1 MVAWCLLVFL
11 LPVNF
16 GFELVLIGNIIAIPA
31 FLDRF
36 GQETATGA
44 IEISARDQQVLNT
57 ATTVDIFVAA
67 FAAGFIADKI
77 GRRKNTM
84 IVVGQWS
91 CALVGYGGSFIN
103 NDWRW
108 RMPIL
113 SQLLPPILMVVL
125 GKILLPE
132 SPSWLVLHGQHEKA
146 IAALRKF
153 NSPNYDAAAAV
164 AVLEAAVQRERTL
177 QSESHPS
184 GNALRFCHF
193 IHPFVIRT

>member
-1 MVAWCLLVFL
+1 
-11 LPVNF
+11 
-16 GFELVLIGNIIAIPA
+16 
-31 FLDRF
+31 
-36 GQETATGA
+36 
-44 IEISARDQQVLNT
+44 
-57 ATTVDIFVAA
+57 
-67 FAAGFIADKI
+67 
-77 GRRKNTM
+77 M

-164 AVLEAAVQRERTL
+164 TVLEAAVQRERTL

>member
-1 MVAWCLLVFL
+1 
-11 LPVNF
+11 
-16 GFELVLIGNIIAIPA
+16 
-31 FLDRF
+31 
-36 GQETATGA
+36 
-44 IEISARDQQVLNT
+44 
-57 ATTVDIFVAA
+57 
-67 FAAGFIADKI
+67 
-77 GRRKNTM
+77 M

-177 QSESHPS
+177 QSESHAS
-184 GNALRFCHF
+184 GNALLHRGDFSSQARAVKRDWTPVQDRRRPVSRMDLPEYASEETFLKWIKILIGGLIVKPHFLRETYSLSKYMPRDARFANGM
-193 IHPFVIRT
+193 

>member
-1 MVAWCLLVFL
+1 
-11 LPVNF
+11 
-16 GFELVLIGNIIAIPA
+16 
-31 FLDRF
+31 
-36 GQETATGA
+36 
-44 IEISARDQQVLNT
+44 
-57 ATTVDIFVAA
+57 
-67 FAAGFIADKI
+67 
-77 GRRKNTM
+77 M

-164 AVLEAAVQRERTL
+164 AVLEAMRYV
-177 QSESHPS
+177 
-184 GNALRFCHF
+184 
-193 IHPFVIRT
+193 FVISSTRL